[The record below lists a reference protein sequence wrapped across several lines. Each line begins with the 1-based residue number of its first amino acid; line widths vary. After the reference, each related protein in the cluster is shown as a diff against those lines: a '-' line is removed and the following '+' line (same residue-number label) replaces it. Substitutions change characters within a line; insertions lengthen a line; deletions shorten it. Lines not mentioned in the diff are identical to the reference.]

1 MVLLTDKPN
10 HVVPSRPGT
19 TQVNSNKDDI
29 FGNHFTEDPVG
40 IFILKKKKKSFKII
54 FSEEAFS
61 NEKLEKTLKLIT
73 LVPKQKYTIP
83 QTSNQEIGWFSN
95 QLVNKRKTLYF
106 FKVRF

>member
-1 MVLLTDKPN
+1 MLSLVAQVPPKSIQIKTTFSGTISPKTLL
-10 HVVPSRPGT
+10 VYS
-19 TQVNSNKDDI
+19 
-29 FGNHFTEDPVG
+29 
-40 IFILKKKKKSFKII
+40 KKEKSLKII

-95 QLVNKRKTLYF
+95 QLVRKRKTLYF
-106 FKVRF
+106 FKVRFKK